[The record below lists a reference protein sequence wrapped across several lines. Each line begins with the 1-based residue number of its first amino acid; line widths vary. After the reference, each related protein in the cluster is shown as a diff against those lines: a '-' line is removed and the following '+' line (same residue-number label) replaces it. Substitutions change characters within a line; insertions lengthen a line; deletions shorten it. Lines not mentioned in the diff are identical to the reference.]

1 MIKLYKALLGLLT
14 TALLFL
20 SPAHAAE
27 SEPKDTGK
35 VVAQL
40 VSSHHSAPAGS
51 TIKVALRTVLDD
63 KWHTYWR
70 NPGDSGEPV
79 QIDWRLP
86 EGASAGD
93 ITWPLPDAIP
103 TGPLINYGFEGVPF
117 FPVDITLPANA
128 KAGEMLIIEAGVYY
142 LVCYDVCIPESAD
155 LSLQLMIG
163 EAELNERWD
172 SAINR
177 ALSGAPKSGT
187 IDAGVMKVGETVIY
201 SFTNLPEGDFS
212 EALFFPNDMGV
223 IKPSEAQTVTLA
235 ENGLKISVGAEYGWN
250 NTLPERFEGVLRF
263 MQDGAPIGVIV
274 EAAVGESVPIG
285 TLIGSGV
292 AAQGSQ
298 ASQSGTAPPSSL
310 GGITLWGAII
320 GAFLGGLVL
329 NLMPCVFPII
339 SMKAL
344 SLTKSAHGERA
355 SVRREA
361 HLYSLGVIATFML
374 LTLVL
379 LALRAAGAEIGW
391 GFQLQSPIVVGLLAV
406 LLFAIGLNLLGLFE
420 FGASLQN
427 TGSRLASKGG
437 NSGAF
442 FTGALAVVVATPCTA
457 PFMAGAIGYAMAQ
470 SAPVMIAVFMALAI
484 GFALPFLMLGYL
496 PGLLAKLPKPGPWMV
511 RFKEL
516 LAFPMLAAAVWL
528 VWVLSLQ
535 AGADGVLKVL
545 LAMLLLSFAIWCWK
559 RAGGGLVKGLS
570 AISLLAALML
580 PLTLSVST
588 APAGVSLS
596 AQGYDK
602 LEWSPA
608 MVAERRAAGQTVFV
622 DFTAAWCVTCKVN
635 ERLVLEKE
643 STRALFK
650 EANTAFLVADWT
662 NKNDEIAREL
672 ASHGRSGVPLYLVYP
687 PLKAG
692 EGHNDVKPIILP
704 QVLTESVLRA
714 ALLGE

>member
-1 MIKLYKALLGLLT
+1 MITFFKTLFGLMMAALLWI
-14 TALLFL
+14 
-20 SPAHAAE
+20 SHSYAAE
-27 SEPKDTGK
+27 SDSVDTGK

-86 EGASAGD
+86 AGASAGE

-103 TGPLINYGFEGVPF
+103 TGPLINYGFEGIPF
-117 FPVDITLPANA
+117 FPVDITLPADA
-128 KAGEMLIIEAGVYY
+128 QAGEMVIIEAGVYY

-155 LSLQLMIG
+155 LSLQVLIG
-163 EAELNERWD
+163 EPELNGRWD

-177 ALSGAPKSGT
+177 AISSAPKRGT
-187 IDAGVMKVGETVIY
+187 IEAGVMKVGETVIY
-201 SFTNLPEGDFS
+201 SFTNLPEGDYS
-212 EALFFPNDMGV
+212 SALFFPNDMGV
-223 IKPSEAQTVTLA
+223 IKPSEAQSVTLA

-250 NTLPERFEGVLRF
+250 NALPERFEGVLRF
-263 MQDGAPIGVIV
+263 QQNGKPVGVIV
-274 EAAVGESVPIG
+274 DAAIGQAVPIG
-285 TLIGSGV
+285 PLIGGG
-292 AAQGSQ
+292 AAANQEAQ
-298 ASQSGTAPPSSL
+298 APQTSVSNV
-310 GGITLWGAII
+310 TLWGAII

-344 SLTKSAHGERA
+344 SLTKTAHGEKSA
-355 SVRREA
+355 VRREA
-361 HLYSLGVIATFML
+361 HFYTLGVLATFML

-379 LALRAAGAEIGW
+379 LALKAAGTEIGW

-420 FGASLQN
+420 FGTSFQN
-427 TGSRLASKGG
+427 TGSSLVSKGG
-437 NSGAF
+437 KSGAF

-470 SAPVMIAVFMALAI
+470 SAPIMIAVFMALAI
-484 GFALPFLMLGYL
+484 GFALPFLLLGYM
-496 PGLLAKLPKPGPWMV
+496 PKLLSKLPKPGPWMI

-516 LAFPMLAAAVWL
+516 LAFPMLAAAIWL

-535 AGADGVLKVL
+535 AGADGVLIVL
-545 LAMLLLSFAIWCWK
+545 LSMLLLGFAIWCWK
-559 RAGGGLVKGLS
+559 RAGKLAKTLAILSLVGT
-570 AISLLAALML
+570 LML
-580 PLTLSVST
+580 PFNLSVNT
-588 APAGVSLS
+588 ASAGVSLS
-596 AQGYDK
+596 AEGYDK
-602 LEWSPA
+602 LAWSPEA
-608 MVAERRAAGQTVFV
+608 IAERRAAGQSVFV

-635 ERLVLEKE
+635 ERLVLETD
-643 STRALFK
+643 STRALFQ

-672 ASHGRSGVPLYLVYP
+672 ARHGRSGVPLYLVYP
-687 PLKAG
+687 ALKAG
-692 EGHNDVKPIILP
+692 GGHNDVSPIILP
-704 QVLTESVLRA
+704 QVLTEAVLRD